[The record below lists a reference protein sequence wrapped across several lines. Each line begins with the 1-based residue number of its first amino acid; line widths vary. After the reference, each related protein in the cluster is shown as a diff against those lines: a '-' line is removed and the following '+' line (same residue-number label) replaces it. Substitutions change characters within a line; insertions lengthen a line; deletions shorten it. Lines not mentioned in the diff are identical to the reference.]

1 MGPAEAETP
10 PVVSARPHCVAPL
23 QAFPSPASVTSPL
36 DSPTFSRSLPGSRK
50 TPPWTPASLVPATT
64 APISPA
70 PGLVDFKAV
79 DTPPPPADIAET
91 GLNTIVGG
99 ALAPVHITP
108 PPTRSAT
115 KPGPGLRL
123 PSFRGLGIAAP
134 HPDRYGQP
142 ALDGTFTDAPNDTM
156 EGPLG
161 SSVGDAPLL
170 NALNH
175 LHLVQQRTSNGSG
188 ADITGGRAVISPVKH
203 FIATLTPPE
212 DAGDTEWPSLAS
224 VSSAPIMSPSMERG
238 HESVGARSALP
249 APTASDS
256 TTLAERPRESAE
268 SSPGGSSW
276 ISGAVQSLLENQHRS
291 QRPSNPLRILSHALP
306 SPSPTGHVF
315 PQIISEIHNST
326 PSSPTV
332 WISVFH
338 AIPGR
343 FNLTDL
349 PTSPPATPGQPIGG
363 EDYFTQK
370 VFDSA
375 VPITDYQEDLSAL
388 PRSPRPVVPPST
400 INISIVE
407 RYIPPTNA
415 NEFEKMF
422 NDDGPSILVDRLVEL
437 SPDHG
442 SLAFIYPTR
451 TGGMIFK
458 QKYLGPVL
466 DPILRSMQIVHGLSS
481 DLGISLGNMSAIG
494 RLLEFDDLKRKMN
507 ILCAALTQRSTS
519 MQRFH
524 GRRAH
529 FQVTYAAKQ
538 RVRLSRDVWAHD
550 WWTKQEKPRVR
561 EMITKYAREASKK
574 SSNEHMERPATPAEL
589 IQHLLD
595 SVSKKAY
602 PPGQEPTEGVEV
614 GVFVIQRSEL

>member
-10 PVVSARPHCVAPL
+10 PVVSARPYRVAPL
-23 QAFPSPASVTSPL
+23 QAFPSPASITSPL
-36 DSPTFSRSLPGSRK
+36 DSPTFSRSLAGSRK
-50 TPPWTPASLVPATT
+50 TSPWTPASLVSATT

-79 DTPPPPADIAET
+79 DTPPAADILLET

-99 ALAPVHITP
+99 ALAPVHVTP
-108 PPTRSAT
+108 PRTRSAT
-115 KPGPGLRL
+115 KRGPGLRL
-123 PSFRGLGIAAP
+123 PSFRDLGIAAP

-161 SSVGDAPLL
+161 SSVGDAPLR
-170 NALNH
+170 NALEH
-175 LHLVQQRTSNGSG
+175 LHLAQNPTSNGSG
-188 ADITGGRAVISPVKH
+188 ADLTGGRAVNSPVKH

-212 DAGDTEWPSLAS
+212 EAGDMKWPSLES
-224 VSSAPIMSPSMERG
+224 VSSAPIMSPSMEHG
-238 HESVGARSALP
+238 HEPLGAGSALP
-249 APTASDS
+249 APTAADS
-256 TTLAERPRESAE
+256 TTLAQRPREPAGPSR
-268 SSPGGSSW
+268 GGNSW
-276 ISGAVQSLLENQHRS
+276 IDGAVHTLRS
-291 QRPSNPLRILSHALP
+291 QYRSQWPSNPLRILSHALP

-315 PQIISEIHNST
+315 PQVISEIHNST

-400 INISIVE
+400 INISVVE

-437 SPDHG
+437 SPDYG

-481 DLGISLGNMSAIG
+481 DLGISLGNMSAIE

-529 FQVTYAAKQ
+529 YQVTYAAKQ
-538 RVRLSRDVWAHD
+538 RVRLGRDVWAHD

-595 SVSKKAY
+595 SVNKKAY
-602 PPGQEPTEGVEV
+602 PAGQEPTEGVEV